1 VTTKKTVCPAA
12 EFQQG
17 QNPKSL
23 TSRGNLKHFIMST
36 FLDLQNGW
44 YNGFLQG
51 MGLNANAFQII
62 QPAPPIASGTAA
74 NSTFWAYYNN
84 IPPFSLTQ
92 QFQAS
97 GGNQFYSDYR
107 ALMSAL
113 VPSRVIDVQGDIGA
127 DVFKKWQ
134 KYVSNLNPLPSVNVL
149 PTLFR
154 NWAMIYAPKVANI
167 GSSDYAAILLDPI
180 ATAQTE
186 LTLIYTDPN
195 GLPTGFNWTIDYNQM
210 VNDLNSSPNRSFTFD
225 SQTMDSNVATS
236 WTKGGNA
243 GFFGLWG
250 GSTTNSAISQQFA
263 SSRIRITATF
273 ENVLTFVNTPGL
285 WYNTGA
291 MGLAFANK
299 TGNPWS
305 PQSSINWDNTFG
317 TNGNMQRFA
326 ASLVIASGMYSTLD
340 QQTITSSGHAGFWP
354 FYSGSSGSSSTN
366 TATFNEQG
374 QMTISMSSIKGVPV
388 ILGANV
394 LPVSQFVG
402 HSAASAAA
410 MFAAAKS
417 FKAEKPAL
425 VEDFA

>member
-1 VTTKKTVCPAA
+1 
-12 EFQQG
+12 
-17 QNPKSL
+17 
-23 TSRGNLKHFIMST
+23 MST

-44 YNGFLQG
+44 YNGFIQG
-51 MGLNANAFQII
+51 MGLNANSFQII
-62 QPAPPIASGTAA
+62 QPAPPIASGAAA
-74 NSTFWAYYNN
+74 NSTFWTYYNN

-92 QFQAS
+92 QFQPS

-113 VPSRVIDVQGDIGA
+113 VPSRVIDVQSDIGA
-127 DVFKKWQ
+127 DNFKKWQ
-134 KYVSNLNPLPSVNVL
+134 KYLQGLAIPPTMNQM

-167 GSSDYAAILLDPI
+167 GSTDYAAILLDPI
-180 ATAQTE
+180 ATAQNE
-186 LTLIYTDPN
+186 LTLIYTDMN
-195 GLPTGFNWTIDYNQM
+195 GLPLAPNFTLTYDQM
-210 VNDLNSSPNRSFTFD
+210 VNDLLNSPNRSFTFD
-225 SQTMDSNVATS
+225 SQTMDSNVANS
-236 WTKGGNA
+236 WTKGGNS

-250 GSTTNSAISQQFA
+250 GSTTSSSISEQFA

-273 ENVLTFVNTPGL
+273 DNVLTYANTPGA
-285 WYNTGA
+285 WYNSAA
-291 MGLAFANK
+291 MGLAFSNK
-299 TGNPWS
+299 TGTPWS

-326 ASLVIASGMYSTLD
+326 ANLVIVSGMNVTVISDASYSTLD

-354 FYSGSSGSSSTN
+354 FYSSGNGSSSTN

-374 QMTISMSSIKGVPV
+374 QMTVNMSSIKGVPI

-410 MFAAAKS
+410 LFATAKS
-417 FKAEKPAL
+417 FKAEKPAMA
-425 VEDFA
+425 EDYA

>member
-1 VTTKKTVCPAA
+1 
-12 EFQQG
+12 
-17 QNPKSL
+17 
-23 TSRGNLKHFIMST
+23 MST

-44 YNGFLQG
+44 YNGFIQG
-51 MGLNANAFQII
+51 MGLTANAFQII

-74 NSTFWAYYNN
+74 NQTFWAYYNN

-92 QFQAS
+92 QFQAR

-113 VPSRVIDVQGDIGA
+113 VPSRNIDVQADIAA
-127 DVFKKWQ
+127 DNFKKWQ
-134 KYVSNLNPLPSVNVL
+134 KYILDMATPPTMTQM
-149 PTLFR
+149 PTLLR
-154 NWAMIYAPKVANI
+154 NWAMIYAPQVANI

-180 ATAQTE
+180 ATAQNE
-186 LTLIYTDPN
+186 LTLIYTDMN
-195 GLPTGFNWTIDYNQM
+195 GQPVGFNFSLTYDQM
-210 VNDLNSSPNRSFTFD
+210 VNDLLNSPNRSFTFD
-225 SQTMDSNVATS
+225 SQSMNSNVSTS
-236 WTKGGNA
+236 WTKGGNS

-250 GSTTNSAISQQFA
+250 GSTTTSSISEQFA

-273 ENVLTFVNTPGL
+273 ENVLTYANTPGQ
-285 WYNTGA
+285 WYNSGA

-299 TGNPWS
+299 PGNTCS

-326 ASLVIASGMYSTLD
+326 ANLIIASGMNVTVISDATYSTLD
-340 QQTITSSGHAGFWP
+340 QQTITSSGHSGFWP
-354 FYSGSSGSSSTN
+354 FYSSGSGSSSTN

-374 QMTISMSSIKGVPV
+374 QMTISMSSIKGVPI

-402 HSAASAAA
+402 HSAAPAAA
-410 MFAAAKS
+410 MFAASKS
-417 FKAEKPAL
+417 FKAEKPAMA
-425 VEDFA
+425 EGYA

>member
-1 VTTKKTVCPAA
+1 
-12 EFQQG
+12 
-17 QNPKSL
+17 
-23 TSRGNLKHFIMST
+23 MST

-51 MGLNANAFQII
+51 MGLNQNSFQII
-62 QPAPPIASGTAA
+62 QPAPPIAGGAAA
-74 NSTFWAYYNN
+74 NSTFWTYYNN

-92 QFQAS
+92 QFQPS
-97 GGNQFYSDYR
+97 GGNQFYSNYR

-113 VPSRVIDVQGDIGA
+113 VPSRNIDVQSDIGA

-134 KYVSNLNPLPSVNVL
+134 KYIQGLATPPGMNQM

-167 GSSDYAAILLDPI
+167 GSTDYAAILLDPI
-180 ATAQTE
+180 ATAQNE

-195 GLPTGFNWTIDYNQM
+195 GLPVAPNFTLTYDQM
-210 VNDLNSSPNRSFTFD
+210 VNDLLNSPNRSFTFD
-225 SQTMDSNVATS
+225 SQTMDSNVANS
-236 WTKGGNA
+236 WTKGGNS

-250 GSTTNSAISQQFA
+250 GSTTSSSISEQFA
-263 SSRIRITATF
+263 SGRIRITATF
-273 ENVLTFVNTPGL
+273 DNVLTYANTPGQ
-285 WYNTGA
+285 WYNSGA

-299 TGNPWS
+299 TGTPWS
-305 PQSSINWDNTFG
+305 PQSSINWENTFG
-317 TNGNMQRFA
+317 ANGNMQRFA
-326 ASLVIASGMYSTLD
+326 ANLVIASGMNVTVISDASYSTLD

-354 FYSGSSGSSSTN
+354 FYSGGSGSSSTN

-374 QMTISMSSIKGVPV
+374 QMTVNMSSIKGVPI

-410 MFAAAKS
+410 LFATAKS
-417 FKAEKPAL
+417 FKAEKPAMA
-425 VEDFA
+425 EDYA